1 MSQAAGPWRAALRR
15 FGRRRAG
22 IAAAV
27 VLAAV
32 TALAVAGPL
41 LSPHAPGTLDWDHM
55 GAAPDFA
62 SSHWFGTDRLG
73 RDLFVRTLAGTRV
86 SLAIGLLATTV
97 SLVVGVLFGAIA
109 GLAGGRT
116 EEWMMR
122 TVDVLYALPYVFFV
136 IVANVVFDRDPV
148 LVFVSIGAI
157 GWLTMARVVRGEVRR
172 LRHSGYVEAARIC
185 GATPARILTRHVIP
199 NLAGIV
205 VVYATLAVPQ
215 MILVESF
222 LSFLGIG
229 IQEPLASLGNL
240 VAGGASHMDHAPWML
255 LFPAG
260 MLAALVLAFNAV
272 GDALRDALDPRS
284 G

>member
-1 MSQAAGPWRAALRR
+1 
-15 FGRRRAG
+15 
-22 IAAAV
+22 
-27 VLAAV
+27 
-32 TALAVAGPL
+32 
-41 LSPHAPGTLDWDHM
+41 
-55 GAAPDFA
+55 
-62 SSHWFGTDRLG
+62 
-73 RDLFVRTLAGTRV
+73 
-86 SLAIGLLATTV
+86 
-97 SLVVGVLFGAIA
+97 VLFGAVA

-122 TVDVLYALPYVFFV
+122 AVDALYALPYVFFV
-136 IVANVVFDRDPV
+136 IVANVVFDRNAV

-157 GWLTMARVVRGEVRR
+157 GWLTMARMVRGEVRR
-172 LRHSGYVEAARIC
+172 LRHCAYVEAARVS
-185 GATPARILTRHVIP
+185 GATPARILARHVIP
-199 NLAGIV
+199 NLAGTV

-240 VAGGASHMDHAPWML
+240 VAGGAGDMDRTPWML

-260 MLAALVLAFNAV
+260 VLVLLVLCFNTL
-272 GDALRDALDPRS
+272 GDALRDALDPRM

>member
-1 MSQAAGPWRAALRR
+1 M
-15 FGRRRAG
+15 
-22 IAAAV
+22 
-27 VLAAV
+27 VLAAIA
-32 TALAVAGPL
+32 ALAVAGPF

-97 SLVVGVLFGAIA
+97 SLVIGVLFGATA

-122 TVDVLYALPYVFFV
+122 VVDVLYALPYVFFV

-148 LVFVSIGAI
+148 LVFVSVGAI

-172 LRHSGYVEAARIC
+172 LRHSGYIEAARVC
-185 GATPARILTRHVIP
+185 GATPVRILTHHVIP
-199 NLAGIV
+199 NLTGIV

-240 VAGGASHMDHAPWML
+240 VAGGANDMDHAPWML
-255 LFPAG
+255 LFPAVV
-260 MLAALVLAFNAV
+260 LVVLVLAFNTL
-272 GDALRDALDPRS
+272 GDALRDVLDPRS